1 MPNLTSVHVTA
12 GVPDIGTG
20 DVSTIDA
27 LRAAGGQATPG
38 AKADAAWSGSG
49 AGSLVAVAK
58 AMAAS
63 LAGTLTVA
71 AHAVTQSGAWSV
83 SLGAALPAGTNAI
96 GKLAANDGVDIGDVT
111 VNNAHIAVT
120 QSGTWALR
128 AQDGAG
134 NALTGFHADSGAGS
148 EYVLGISLR
157 QTASGGSVGAGTP
170 TDPLRPGPTR

>member
-27 LRAAGGQATPG
+27 LMADGGQATLG
-38 AKADAAWSGSG
+38 ARADAAWSGSG

-96 GKLAANDGVDIGDVT
+96 GKLSANDGVDIGDVT
-111 VNNAHIAVT
+111 VNNAAGASAVNV
-120 QSGTWALR
+120 
-128 AQDGAG
+128 QDGG
-134 NALTGFHADSGAGS
+134 NSLTIDNAALSNINANIDVVLSTRASEATQTSMADGEQVYIGS
-148 EYVLGISLR
+148 ECR
-157 QTASGGSVGAGTP
+157 
-170 TDPLRPGPTR
+170 TDV